1 MRKGTPRMLDSDLEL
16 IAQPVPNL
24 EYLNGFDSYYDSPV
38 TGLVFEVLAG
48 ITRKE
53 LEEFILMSSATNPA
67 WGYDYVL
74 GRVEYRARR
83 QAEAYDR
90 IAEELIGSAPPDP
103 LALKGYCPESVE
115 IVRSIISGLQE
126 FGGKGE

>member
-1 MRKGTPRMLDSDLEL
+1 MQALRKGTPRMLDSDLEL

-24 EYLNGFDSYYDSPV
+24 EYLEKFDSYYDIPV
-38 TGLVFEVLAG
+38 TGVALQVLAG
-48 ITRKE
+48 LTDDE
-53 LEEFILMSSATNPA
+53 LKRFELYYTYTTE
-67 WGYDYVL
+67 GYSYTVSRI
-74 GRVEYRARR
+74 GYRARR

-115 IVRSIISGLQE
+115 IVRSIISGLRE
-126 FGGKGE
+126 FGGMG

>member
-1 MRKGTPRMLDSDLEL
+1 MLDSDLEL

-24 EYLNGFDSYYDSPV
+24 GYLNSLESYYDSPV
-38 TGLVFEVLAG
+38 TGLVFQVLAG
-48 ITRKE
+48 ITDGE
-53 LEEFILMSSATNPA
+53 LRDFTGEPMRLTGAY
-67 WGYDYVL
+67 GYLVSE
-74 GRVEYRARR
+74 VEYRARR

-126 FGGKGE
+126 FGGSDVSDSPKG